1 MISVFKAQNHDL
13 YSKSSN
19 HHNSFLTNTTVEFR
33 SLSLQQSSKEKSMKK
48 HDTDC
53 AYIQFNYLRIT
64 IRGGSNFVDFMDHLH
79 PRINTHDEKRK
90 KGNFIFNHSCKFWNP
105 PPLWKFRKPRN
116 TVPWMFKELD
126 GRSQYRLNISPCIKV
141 LQLILRI
148 KYLDFFFT

>member
-90 KGNFIFNHSCKFWNP
+90 KGILSLIILVNSGTP
-105 PPLWKFRKPRN
+105 PPYENFENHETRSLECLRS
-116 TVPWMFKELD
+116 WMVAA
-126 GRSQYRLNISPCIKV
+126 NIG
-141 LQLILRI
+141 
-148 KYLDFFFT
+148 